1 MLDSL
6 LYGDQG
12 AIPTAFAPLLLG
24 VLLAFLCGQSLAWTY
39 MLTHRGLSYSRGLV
53 VSLVILPVIVAFV
66 MSLLINNIITAFGLM
81 AVFAIVR
88 FRNILRDTLDSA
100 YLLGAIVLGMACGMQ
115 RFTTALMG
123 GVVLVAI
130 LFYLRATSFGTRRG
144 HDLVLTLRW
153 SRPLAELPELERIL
167 RRHCLSSIRAHWKA
181 APANAGLHLS
191 YDLLVRDPARLDELL
206 AEVSE
211 LSGTSDVAGTPA
223 PDESE
228 L

>member
-6 LYGDQG
+6 LYGDHG

-24 VLLAFLCGQSLAWTY
+24 VMLAFLCGQSLAWTY

-66 MSLLINNIITAFGLM
+66 MALLINNIITAFGLM

-100 YLLGAIVLGMACGMQ
+100 YLLGAIVLGMSCGMQ
-115 RFTTALMG
+115 RFSTALMG
-123 GVVLVAI
+123 AVVLVAI
-130 LFYLRATSFGTRRG
+130 LFYLRVTSFGARRR
-144 HDLVLTLRW
+144 HDMMLSLRW
-153 SRPLAELPELERIL
+153 ARPLSELPALEQIL
-167 RRHCLSSIRAHWKA
+167 RRHCLRSIRAHWKA
-181 APANAGLHLS
+181 APSSTSLHLS
-191 YDLLVRDPARLDELL
+191 YELLVRDPARLDEFL
-206 AEVSE
+206 AEVSG